1 MLKSPEEIQKAQFE
15 KISQS
20 YEVHD
25 RILASTYA
33 ISRERYYARL
43 EGMTV
48 LDIGN
53 GGQGPEKFLGPGLSS
68 RLAAF
73 VGMDNSL
80 AMLNRP
86 GPPYWKVAANGCR
99 LPLKTKSFD
108 YVILNGVLHHLGFE
122 KGVPPLAR
130 LEEFL
135 REISRV
141 CRRDILIYEPVLP
154 EMLETVE
161 RAAAWLMSPLPTF
174 MLSESSISEAALN
187 AGLPR
192 RETLTKT
199 LSQLTHPFYWYLVVM
214 DYPWLKVPAFMTPV
228 RHHFLV
234 LPCGE
239 NPPAVP
245 APRKLSDL
253 LACPDCRGELSWE
266 SAAASCQPCGRRFA
280 SQEGIPV
287 FI

>member
-1 MLKSPEEIQKAQFE
+1 MLKSTGEIQKAQFE

-25 RILASTYA
+25 RILAATYA
-33 ISRERYYARL
+33 ISRERYFPRL

-48 LDIGN
+48 LDLGN
-53 GGQGPEKFLGPGLSS
+53 GGQGPEKFLGPELSS

-86 GPPYWKVAANGCR
+86 GPPYWKVAADGCR

-108 YVILNGVLHHLGFE
+108 YVILNGVLHHLGLE
-122 KGVPPLAR
+122 KGAPPLAR

-135 REISRV
+135 REVSRV

-154 EMLETVE
+154 EMLEALE
-161 RAAAWLMSPLPTF
+161 RAAARLKGSMPTF
-174 MLSESSISEAALN
+174 MLSESTITKAAKN
-187 AGLPR
+187 VGLHG
-192 RETLTKT
+192 RETLTRT

-214 DYPWLKVPAFMTPV
+214 DYPWLKVPAFLAPV

-234 LPCGE
+234 LPCGD
-239 NPPAVP
+239 NPPAAP
-245 APRKLSDL
+245 APRTLEDL
-253 LACPDCRGELSWE
+253 LACPECRGELTWE
-266 SAAASCQPCGRRFA
+266 SAAASCRPCGRRFA